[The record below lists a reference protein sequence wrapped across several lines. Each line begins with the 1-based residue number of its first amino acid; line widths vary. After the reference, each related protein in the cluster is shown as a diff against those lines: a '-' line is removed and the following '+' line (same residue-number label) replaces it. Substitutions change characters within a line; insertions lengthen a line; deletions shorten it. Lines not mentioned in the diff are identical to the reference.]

1 MKKKS
6 ILAVALAGVL
16 AFGLIGCGGSTG
28 TGSSDPKVI
37 KIGVSP

>member
-28 TGSSDPKVI
+28 QAQVI
-37 KIGVSP
+37 LKS